1 MCGLRHL
8 FQHAGSPPFR
18 RSSLDGRSGLNR
30 DCHQGGHRQTG
41 LPRASWQRPGRG
53 TRRRHRLAHRAE
65 RAPSPGFS
73 ASQPTRTHR
82 LVSEHDP
89 PDPSRPPHTSPPHG
103 RGLRRFLGLSCP
115 PGTVCAQPV
124 LASLFFNQAEEGRWS
139 GIPASPA
146 PARKRTLHGHILLA
160 TGAPR
165 QTCYAEKSPG
175 SELRVGDQA
184 AEAPRGWGAVKR
196 LPLPV

>member
-18 RSSLDGRSGLNR
+18 RSSLDGGSGLNR

-41 LPRASWQRPGRG
+41 LPRASRQGPGRG
-53 TRRRHRLAHRAE
+53 TRRGHRLAHRAE

-124 LASLFFNQAEEGRWS
+124 LASLFFQSSRRGQVVRDT
-139 GIPASPA
+139 
-146 PARKRTLHGHILLA
+146 RLTC
-160 TGAPR
+160 PR
-165 QTCYAEKSPG
+165 PEKDPSRSHSVGDRG
-175 SELRVGDQA
+175 SEANVLCRKEPGIRVA
-184 AEAPRGWGAVKR
+184 CWGSGC
-196 LPLPV
+196 